1 MSHGVS
7 PQELGREPWVSDW
20 ADTIP
25 ALTRETQ
32 SAGSPGE
39 WELGKV

>member
-7 PQELGREPWVSDW
+7 PQELGREPWVSDQ
-20 ADTIP
+20 ADTTP
-25 ALTRETQ
+25 ALTREAQ
-32 SAGSPGE
+32 SAGAPGE